1 MATKKKILRRNKKTR
16 RKQNKI
22 RFIKKNNIKLKIKN
36 LGKTKRRNKKIQYGC
51 SVKNMKGGD
60 ATLNPFTEV
69 RNNLEYSF
77 ESLGGTLHGENTNNL
92 FTNYNN
98 YP

>member
-1 MATKKKILRRNKKTR
+1 MNTRRKFLKRNKKTR

-22 RFIKKNNIKLKIKN
+22 KFIKRNNIKLKIKN

-69 RNNLEYSF
+69 KNIIDYNVG
-77 ESLGGTLHGENTNNL
+77 SLGGTLYGENTNNL
-92 FTNYNN
+92 FNNYND

>member
-1 MATKKKILRRNKKTR
+1 MVTRRRLLRRNKKTR

-22 RFIKKNNIKLKIKN
+22 KFIKRNNIKIKIKN
-36 LGKTKRRNKKIQYGC
+36 LGKTKRKHKKIQYGC

-60 ATLNPFTEV
+60 ATLNLFSEV
-69 RNNLEYSF
+69 KENVNNSIG
-77 ESLGGTLHGENTNNL
+77 SLGGTLYGENTNNL
-92 FTNYNN
+92 FTNYND